1 MGEVKYGKGHT
12 GATGAPLTR
21 RQQKRAR
28 RRQAMAQRQANAQQ
42 QTLAQQQPR
51 PAAPPQPPTPPAAA
65 PAPRAQRSAAPRDV
79 AATQPELS
87 TAAKPPKAKRIRTE
101 PEAAT
106 PISGEER
113 PPRRAVAARAT
124 HPAGAKAAGKKE
136 RKASAPVGEAPAQ
149 ASAPARKYPTL
160 ARMAGLR
167 MRPPKSEPLPPLA
180 KQRAAPEQVHVEPPL
195 PVRVPDTPHDL
206 PAEAADSAPVA
217 VDSTPPADM
226 ARRPSVLT
234 RRLAPSQ
241 RVAAPAAERS
251 GQHTPFPTPEPAN
264 AASFAEWR
272 WGQPETAV
280 IAPLAAVHAALATL
294 SSLAGMVLLLQSMPG
309 AVWLLSL
316 AGICGAGGW
325 LAFALAQQD
334 ERHALA
340 GAALLLSQ
348 LGVLVWLLALF
359 GPRAAILA
367 LVPAL
372 TLLALRTTWRNL
384 AMAGI
389 VVALALYVADSALTL
404 AGWLQP
410 GLSADAGLQA
420 LVDGCFLTLGL
431 GLTLFTLL
439 ALHTRQARAEALLR
453 SRLYEA
459 RQTRT
464 RARQLRQQIE
474 DDADLLEHSLVRALR
489 GRGID
494 PIRVGSA
501 LGPLAEHIEVVAER
515 LATLQQDREDR
526 IRLDGATR
534 GLTRALER
542 AWLGLP
548 WVWPQASGT
557 ALDALSAL
565 LRAPRPAEPP
575 AASWPEETP
584 TLVPVPVPVPTVDS
598 SPWDIVTP
606 RPGSPAGGSGGSW
619 PIPLPDA
626 APDDKRPRVFAA
638 SPNTTLPWDEWD
650 AWRSWRSDDE
660 R

>member
-42 QTLAQQQPR
+42 QALAQQQPR
-51 PAAPPQPPTPPAAA
+51 PAAPPPTPPAAA
-65 PAPRAQRSAAPRDV
+65 PAPRARAQRSAAPRDV
-79 AATQPELS
+79 AAPQPELS
-87 TAAKPPKAKRIRTE
+87 APAKPPKAKRTRTE

-106 PISGEER
+106 PTSGEER

-136 RKASAPVGEAPAQ
+136 RKAPAPVGEAPAE

-180 KQRAAPEQVHVEPPL
+180 KQRAAPEQTHIEPPL

-206 PAEAADSAPVA
+206 LAEAADSAPLA
-217 VDSTPPADM
+217 AASTPPAAT
-226 ARRPSVLT
+226 ARRPSVPT
-234 RRLAPSQ
+234 RRLASSQ
-241 RVAAPAAERS
+241 RVAATAAERS
-251 GQHTPFPTPEPAN
+251 EQHTPFPTPEPAN

-280 IAPLAAVHAALATL
+280 IAPLAAVHAALAVL
-294 SSLAGMVLLLQSMPG
+294 SSLAGMALLLQSMPG

-348 LGVLVWLLALF
+348 LGVLMWLLALF

-372 TLLALRTTWRNL
+372 SLLALRTTWRNL

-420 LVDGCFLTLGL
+420 LVDGGFLTLGL

-557 ALDALSAL
+557 ALDALIAL

-584 TLVPVPVPVPTVDS
+584 TLVPAPTVDS

-626 APDDKRPRVFAA
+626 APDGQRPRVFAA